1 MNTLGSI
8 LSNYGNAASARTN
21 SADNSTGASSGGTSG
36 LSINDFYKLLSA
48 QLRYQD
54 ADNPM
59 DTSEM
64 MAQMVQTQMIQAITD
79 MSAINLEMYAIN
91 TISYASSMVGK
102 TVTMAEV
109 DKDGRFTGEKTTG
122 VVTGVL
128 MGNNPSLFIDGK
140 EYTLSQVMTVGEV
153 PDSATDSPED
163 EGGKDGST

>member
-1 MNTLGSI
+1 MNTLGRV
-8 LSNYGNAASARTN
+8 LSNYGNAASERA
-21 SADNSTGASSGGTSG
+21 NSTDKSGGTASGGTNG

-109 DKDGRFTGEKTTG
+109 DEDGRFTGEKTTG
-122 VVTGVL
+122 IVTGIL
-128 MGNNPSLFIDGK
+128 MGNNPTLFIDGK
-140 EYTLSQVMTVGEV
+140 EYTLSQVMTVGDV
-153 PDSATDSPED
+153 PDSATDSPEG
-163 EGGKDGST
+163 EGGDDGSA

>member
-21 SADNSTGASSGGTSG
+21 STDKSGGTASGGTNG

-64 MAQMVQTQMIQAITD
+64 MAQMVQT
-79 MSAINLEMYAIN
+79 
-91 TISYASSMVGK
+91 
-102 TVTMAEV
+102 
-109 DKDGRFTGEKTTG
+109 
-122 VVTGVL
+122 
-128 MGNNPSLFIDGK
+128 
-140 EYTLSQVMTVGEV
+140 
-153 PDSATDSPED
+153 
-163 EGGKDGST
+163 